1 MQLIYTVF
9 SQKSTCILNFF
20 RIFWTAREFFL
31 PVSPPGKR
39 KKNMV
44 RQLDFPALVCYI
56 KVVTPPVGH
65 TVPETHPDRMPHN
78 HVKGLK

>member
-1 MQLIYTVF
+1 
-9 SQKSTCILNFF
+9 
-20 RIFWTAREFFL
+20 
-31 PVSPPGKR
+31 
-39 KKNMV
+39 MV